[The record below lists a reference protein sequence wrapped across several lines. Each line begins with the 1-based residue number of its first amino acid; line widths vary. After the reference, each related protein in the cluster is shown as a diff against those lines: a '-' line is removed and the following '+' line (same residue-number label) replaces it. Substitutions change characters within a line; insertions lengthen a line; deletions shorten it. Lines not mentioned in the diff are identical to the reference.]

1 MNWIPVF
8 IIFAWLVLSFIV
20 GVAVGRRRLDVSQV
34 MEEWYVSGRSLGIIV
49 LWFMLAANWLS
60 AFSFLGGPGWAFS
73 RGAPTFYIIVYC
85 AMYPIFYYA
94 VMPKVWKLGKRH
106 GFVTQLDL
114 FSDRYRSSAICLL
127 VALVSY
133 VVIIPYIGLQMMG
146 IGYLFKVAT
155 GGAIEFKMGALIA
168 FGIIA
173 AYVYTSG
180 LRGVGWVNLL
190 QGIMMFLA
198 AILAT
203 WYIVATRFGGLQ
215 EMFFQI
221 EKIKPAALTLP
232 GMGKGMGIGMFASSI
247 LLSAFGG
254 AMWPHMFQA
263 YYGAKSVKVTKLV
276 TALMPISAILNLSV
290 TLLGLGGIVLVS
302 KAIKPDEILIEILRE
317 YAPVWLLGVLCA
329 GGLAAAV
336 STGASLVH
344 NLGSIAGRNLY
355 QAFLRPQASQQE
367 VNRVARW
374 TVLAVTILSYL
385 FALSSPHTLVW
396 ILLMGYGGISQFL
409 SVAIGALFWPRAT
422 KAGALSGLLVGI
434 AITGLFTFASAPLN
448 HPLGLHAGFWG
459 LIGNFL
465 VFYLVSKATRPDP
478 DEILGRYFQRA

>member
-1 MNWIPVF
+1 MSWIPVF
-8 IIFAWLVLSFIV
+8 IIFAWLALSFVV
-20 GVAVGRRRLDVSQV
+20 GVAVGRRKVDVSQV
-34 MEEWYVSGRSLGIIV
+34 MEEWYVSARSLGIVV

-94 VMPKVWKLGKRH
+94 VMPKVWKLGKQH

-114 FSDRYRSSAICLL
+114 FADRYRSSAICLL

-133 VVIIPYIGLQMMG
+133 AVIIPYIGLQMMG

-155 GGAIEFKMGALIA
+155 GGVIDFKVGALIA

-190 QGIMMFLA
+190 QGMMMFLSA
-198 AILAT
+198 LLAT
-203 WYIVATRFGGLQ
+203 WYIVATRFGGLEQ
-215 EMFFQI
+215 MFVEI
-221 EKIKPAALTLP
+221 EKVKSAALTLP
-232 GMGKGMGIGMFASSI
+232 GMGKGMGIGMFATSI
-247 LLSAFGG
+247 ILSAFGG

-263 YYGAKSVKVTKLV
+263 YYGAKSLKVTKLV

-290 TLLGLGGIVLVS
+290 TLLGLSGIVLVS

-344 NLGSIAGRNLY
+344 NLGSITGRNIY
-355 QAFLRPQASQQE
+355 QAFLRPQASQEE

-374 TVLAVTILSYL
+374 TVFVITILSYL

-409 SVAIGALFWPRAT
+409 SVAVGALFWPRAT
-422 KAGALSGLLVGI
+422 RAGALAGLLVGI
-434 AITGLFTFASAPLN
+434 VITGLFTFSPAPWN
-448 HPLGLHAGFWG
+448 HPLGIHAGFWG
-459 LIGNFL
+459 LIGNLL
-465 VFYLVSKATRPDP
+465 VFYLVSKATQPDP
-478 DEILGRYFQRA
+478 DEILVRYFQKA